1 MGFAFGDPK
10 IPSGRPSRVSLD
22 GEMGWSP
29 KRLPT
34 LLGFAA
40 S

>member
-1 MGFAFGDPK
+1 MGFALLDPK
-10 IPSGRPSRVSLD
+10 IPSGRPSRVLID

-40 S
+40 F

>member
-1 MGFAFGDPK
+1 VGFALVDPK
-10 IPSGRPSRVSLD
+10 IPSGWPSRVSIN

-40 S
+40 F